1 MSPRYQFAAN
11 DVHPGRLSSLNDALK
26 RANLPKEVMENL
38 IITNHDGSKFPPIK
52 ISNFDKVLVDVPC
65 SGDGTIR
72 KDSSILPRW
81 SPTTSNALH
90 PLQCSI
96 GLRGLELTEVG
107 GIMCYSTC
115 TFNPIED
122 EAVIAEIIRRAEVKA
137 GKGCVTVEE
146 WGDDILPGMV
156 KRSGVCDWRVADFVE
171 TGEEEEED
179 VPEESKGEVR
189 NTRFTIIIL
198 LSTAPRTCT

>member
-1 MSPRYQFAAN
+1 
-11 DVHPGRLSSLNDALK
+11 
-26 RANLPKEVMENL
+26 
-38 IITNHDGSKFPPIK
+38 
-52 ISNFDKVLVDVPC
+52 
-65 SGDGTIR
+65 
-72 KDSSILPRW
+72 
-81 SPTTSNALH
+81 
-90 PLQCSI
+90 
-96 GLRGLELTEVG
+96 
-107 GIMCYSTC
+107 MCYSTC